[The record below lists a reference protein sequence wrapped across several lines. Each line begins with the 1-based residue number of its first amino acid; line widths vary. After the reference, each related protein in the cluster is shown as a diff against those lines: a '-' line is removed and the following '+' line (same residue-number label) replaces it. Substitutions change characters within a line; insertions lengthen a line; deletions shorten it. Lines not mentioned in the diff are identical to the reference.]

1 MFRTVAEL
9 VEIAEKEGILISEVM
24 IRQEMDVKEKSRDE
38 VYAEMERNLEVM
50 EKAIEDSLKGVRSV
64 TGLTGGDAVLIQE
77 YMKNENPLS
86 GHLLLD
92 AVSKAMGTN
101 EVNAAMGTICA
112 TPTAGSAGC
121 VPGTLFRS
129 EEHTSE

>member
-50 EKAIEDSLKGVRSV
+50 EKAVEDSLKGVQSV
-64 TGLTGGDAVLIQE
+64 TGLTGGDAVLIQD
-77 YMKNENPLS
+77 YMKNDNPLY
-86 GHLLLD
+86 GLLRLD
-92 AVSKAMGTN
+92 AVSKAIGTDQ
-101 EVNAAMGTICA
+101 VIAALGTICA
-112 TPTAGSAGC
+112 TQT
-121 VPGTLFRS
+121 
-129 EEHTSE
+129 